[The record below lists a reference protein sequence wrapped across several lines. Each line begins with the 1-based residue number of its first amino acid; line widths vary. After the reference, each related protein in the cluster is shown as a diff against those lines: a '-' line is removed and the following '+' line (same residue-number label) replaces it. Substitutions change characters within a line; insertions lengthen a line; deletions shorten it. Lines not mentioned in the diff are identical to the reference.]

1 MPEAMTSKP
10 GPTLDQRRANHA
22 WEAIQRILKEYPVRI
37 VNENGKQKKVPH
49 EQAKRYGGQAKKLPT
64 RIMAAG
70 LGQAL
75 AFLQAKDYAP
85 DLLVAI
91 SDWVLIKRPKPDDK
105 TGPPLAKEEANLKKS
120 LIEGIVKGDSNFL
133 RRATDEVLAY
143 LVWLNRFAEAEGL
156 TEGEEG

>member
-1 MPEAMTSKP
+1 MPETMMSKAS
-10 GPTLDQRRANHA
+10 PTLDQRRASHA
-22 WEAIQRILKEYPVRI
+22 WDAVQRA
-37 VNENGKQKKVPH
+37 KQKQEHHQKQDP
-49 EQAKRYGGQAKKLPT
+49 KKFGGQAKKLPT

-75 AFLQAKDYAP
+75 AFLKAKDYAP
-85 DLLVAI
+85 GLLAELTEWMKQRIPPKQGEPSDLLE
-91 SDWVLIKRPKPDDK
+91 R
-105 TGPPLAKEEANLKKS
+105 
-120 LIEGIVKGDSNFL
+120 IVKGDSNFL